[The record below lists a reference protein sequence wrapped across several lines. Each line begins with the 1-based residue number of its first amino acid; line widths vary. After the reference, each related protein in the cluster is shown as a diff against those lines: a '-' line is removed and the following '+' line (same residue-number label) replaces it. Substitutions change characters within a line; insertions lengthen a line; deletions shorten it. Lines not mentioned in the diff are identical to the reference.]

1 MLGIIAFLAGFLK
14 ERFIMFISRR
24 NPITARALKRRPH
37 GTIAFHHNG
46 VWEDVEF
53 VRVHGGWKRSR
64 TDVTSETT
72 KVVSSATVAD
82 ECNHAFGCKE
92 SWAEIY

>member
-46 VWEDVEF
+46 RWEDVKF
-53 VRVHGGWKRSR
+53 SRVVGGWLRER
-64 TDVTSETT
+64 VDFVGIRPE
-72 KVVSSATVAD
+72 VVSSADVAA
-82 ECNHAFGCKE
+82 ECNHAFGCRD
-92 SWAEIY
+92 SWAEVY